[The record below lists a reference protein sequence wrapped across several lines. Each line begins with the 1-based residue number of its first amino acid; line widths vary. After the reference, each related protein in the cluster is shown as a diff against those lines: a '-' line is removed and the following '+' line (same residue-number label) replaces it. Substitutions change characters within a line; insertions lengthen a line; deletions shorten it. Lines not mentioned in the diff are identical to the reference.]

1 MTGVCSLPIT
11 RPSRFT
17 SSNRVILTDAQASR
31 FFICQ
36 DARCCTVAPRCCRSH
51 NAFIMA
57 HTARD
62 FVVHEATLK
71 QLQALKPNVAVL
83 PWGATEAHNFH
94 LPHGTDNIEATSVGE
109 RAVERA
115 NAAGAR
121 VVLLPTVPF
130 GNDNM
135 QLRGQVATIT
145 MRTATQLALL
155 TDVALSLVAQGIDR
169 LVVLNFHG
177 GNDFKQLIRDVM
189 FEVPIFIVQVNAFVV
204 APHDDLV
211 TITDGDHANEF
222 ETSLM
227 LHLAP
232 ELVDMPSAADGS
244 YQPFKLKSLRAPG
257 VWCPRDWQA
266 LSASTGTGDPRN
278 ADAAR
283 GKAIFERLADAV
295 VPVLTELSAAQNGDF
310 PYVVHPPKP

>member
-1 MTGVCSLPIT
+1 
-11 RPSRFT
+11 
-17 SSNRVILTDAQASR
+17 
-31 FFICQ
+31 
-36 DARCCTVAPRCCRSH
+36 
-51 NAFIMA
+51 MA

-94 LPHGTDNIEATSVGE
+94 LPHGTDIIEATRLGE

-121 VVLLPTVPF
+121 VALLPTVPF
-130 GNDNM
+130 GNDNT

-189 FEVPIFIVQVNAFVV
+189 FEVPIFIVQVNAFAI
-204 APHDDLV
+204 APYDDLV
-211 TITDGDHANEF
+211 TINDGDHANEF
-222 ETSLM
+222 ETSLL
-227 LHLAP
+227 LHLTP
-232 ELVDMPSAADGS
+232 ELVDLPSAADGA
-244 YQPFKLKSLRAPG
+244 YQPFKLKSLRGPG

-266 LSASTGTGDPRN
+266 LSPSTGTGDPRN

-283 GKAIFERLADAV
+283 GKLIFERIADAV
-295 VPVLTELSAAQNGDF
+295 VPVLTELSAASQGDF
-310 PYVVHPPKP
+310 PFLVRPQKP